1 MPKPVQARDSNM
13 PSQAETDALLEQ
25 LGDPSRSSQAL
36 LALLMKGRDGVR
48 ALVEFLRSSKP
59 SSLPGARLMA
69 VEGLSIVKDPE
80 ALSALIDVAG
90 EPLDAISDPVFRLA
104 EQTVASR
111 AARILADFPNPRAR
125 EALLKLVK
133 GKPLVGVAEAF
144 EKSWDL
150 RAIPYLVSW
159 LEEDFVAEAASRAL
173 RVCGRFA
180 FSPLIDSMGEKHLQ
194 YERETG
200 MSQRRRARILEI
212 LDDLIRGDEVCL
224 IEGLLDDPVEAV
236 RLNAARAVLNRG
248 NRAQQERAF
257 EVALHLLDSP
267 ERNVRTLS
275 EEILLGHFD
284 VGADLVEQ
292 EIRRRGLAG
301 ESAQQFFPQES
312 TLVILLRI
320 LKKGRQLRE
329 ARW

>member
-1 MPKPVQARDSNM
+1 MPIQGATS
-13 PSQAETDALLEQ
+13 TLLKQ

-36 LALLMKGRDGVR
+36 LALLMKGHDGVR

-59 SSLPGARLMA
+59 SSLPEARLMA

-90 EPLDAISDPVFRLA
+90 EPLDEISDPVIRLA

-111 AARILADFPNPRAR
+111 AARILGDFPNPRAR
-125 EALLKLVK
+125 EALLGLVK
-133 GKPLVGVAEAF
+133 GKPLAGVAEAF
-144 EKSWDL
+144 ERSWDL

-180 FSPLIDSMGEKHLQ
+180 FSPLIDSLGEKHLQ
-194 YERETG
+194 YEQETG

-212 LDDLIRGDEVCL
+212 LDDLIRIDEVHL
-224 IEGLLDDPVEAV
+224 IESLLDDPVEAV
-236 RLNAARAVLNRG
+236 QLNAARAVLDKG
-248 NRAQQERAF
+248 SRAQQRRAF
-257 EVALHLLDSP
+257 EVALRLLDSS

-275 EEILLGHFD
+275 EEILLEHPGVGHH
-284 VGADLVEQ
+284 LVEQ
-292 EIRRRGLAG
+292 EIQRRELAG

-320 LKKGRQLRE
+320 RKKGRQLRE
-329 ARW
+329 ARQ